1 MQIIRRGVVSFLV
14 IVILS
19 AATIALI
26 GQNYVARQN
35 LAIAENT
42 IKGYQYNE
50 KILGFARL
58 FITKVLKTE
67 GEVSFEDRLKLEN
80 AIRDIN
86 DKAIF
91 DQWQEF
97 VNSESQI
104 QAQIAV
110 KNLLELLITKI
121 QY

>member
-1 MQIIRRGVVSFLV
+1 MQIIRKGVISFLV

-19 AATIALI
+19 AAVIALI
-26 GQNYVARQN
+26 GQNYVARRN
-35 LAIAENT
+35 LAVAENT
-42 IKGYQYNE
+42 IKEYQYNE
-50 KILGFARL
+50 KILSFAKL

-67 GEVSFEDRLKLEN
+67 GDVSFEDRLKLEN

-110 KNLLELLITKI
+110 KDLLELLITKI

>member
-1 MQIIRRGVVSFLV
+1 MQIIRKGVVSFLV
-14 IVILS
+14 IVILL
-19 AATIALI
+19 AAAIALI
-26 GQNYVARQN
+26 GQNYVVRQN

-42 IKGYQYNE
+42 IESYQYNE
-50 KILGFARL
+50 KILSFSKL
-58 FITKVLKTE
+58 FVTKVLKTE
-67 GEVSFEDRLKLEN
+67 GDVSFEDRLKLEN

-91 DQWQEF
+91 NQWQEF

-110 KNLLELLITKI
+110 KDLLELLITKI

>member
-1 MQIIRRGVVSFLV
+1 MQIIRKGVVSFLV
-14 IVILS
+14 IVILL
-19 AATIALI
+19 AAAIALI
-26 GQNYVARQN
+26 GQNYVVRQN

-42 IKGYQYNE
+42 IESYQYNE
-50 KILGFARL
+50 KILSFSKL
-58 FITKVLKTE
+58 FVTKVLKTE
-67 GEVSFEDRLKLEN
+67 GDVSFEDRLKLEN

-110 KNLLELLITKI
+110 KDLLELLITKI